1 MDDNTIHISLGEGQ
15 PTAIAIAVNT
25 EEQLDEMIKEVYAAP
40 YIAVDCEFQG
50 QKKALPEL
58 KLLQIGV
65 SKEKGYAIQVDK
77 IGPDIINRKIRPI
90 LEDQDM
96 DIIGWSFR
104 SDGLAIEGY
113 IKNIDMAPVLDLQ
126 AKLKAIAVEQMNL
139 GTAMSRFASEWV
151 GQAEFQKAKQYGT
164 QFNFTGENCIWT
176 YTPLPP
182 RALVYAVFDVLSV
195 IALHESTLNHE
206 TVENHYWP
214 YTITKTE
221 SPKTI
226 DNWHRLRAKG
236 INSPVGGQ
244 NIVSSPLANS
254 PKPYSGKGKE
264 IAVPVSKPPS
274 ASIIT
279 TLGDGYDDTDA
290 RYKRDL
296 EIALEKSRR

>member
-1 MDDNTIHISLGEGQ
+1 MNFK
-15 PTAIAIAVNT
+15 V
-25 EEQLDEMIKEVYAAP
+25 K
-40 YIAVDCEFQG
+40 
-50 QKKALPEL
+50 KKALPEL

-77 IGPDIINRKIRPI
+77 IGPNTVFTSKIKLSTI
-90 LEDQDM
+90 LF
-96 DIIGWSFR
+96 SF
-104 SDGLAIEGY
+104 
-113 IKNIDMAPVLDLQ
+113 
-126 AKLKAIAVEQMNL
+126 LKFCL
-139 GTAMSRFASEWV
+139 
-151 GQAEFQKAKQYGT
+151 
-164 QFNFTGENCIWT
+164 T

-254 PKPYSGKGKE
+254 PKPYCL
-264 IAVPVSKPPS
+264 AF
-274 ASIIT
+274 
-279 TLGDGYDDTDA
+279 
-290 RYKRDL
+290 
-296 EIALEKSRR
+296 